1 MTINF
6 THNRSR
12 TFLTGSLLLLMMML
26 SLVSNAQISQNF
38 GSSTFPPSGWD
49 VYSPGGMTIRSSTV
63 NGYAA
68 SAGMGS
74 VNVGFYNYFSDIDSL
89 RSPVLTP
96 TIAGDTIIF
105 DHAHIE
111 YPGYADSMAIYVSS
125 NSGNTWTRLSGLV
138 GSSANPL
145 PAVTLSTVPG
155 GGTGWPFNPNSSQ
168 WATKRFG
175 LPVGTDRVTFIFYS
189 TFGND
194 MYLDNIMVTR
204 NLPMVYDSTAAVQ
217 ITDTVF
223 QGMQGAAVIDA
234 QVYTTYT
241 ANALPVT
248 AFYGSTSGCTSTSDI
263 TRAKLY
269 YTGSAGGF
277 NPATAI
283 LLGTVNNPSGNFA
296 FTGFNQTLAGGTSHF
311 WIVYD
316 VSPNASVGDVLDAT
330 FDSIKVNGIGRIPT
344 IKNPTGSRY
353 IKSYFTYSY
362 CNFGVLYVGSY
373 LIGPTNVTFGT
384 INNTTADYDKVT
396 NYSNQ
401 INSMYKGDSARVFVT
416 IGPGNNEQVGI
427 FVDWN
432 NNGQFDLPS
441 EEVYYASNVTA
452 AGTTSLPTPTTT
464 SPIGYIKVPCSASN
478 GYHRMRV
485 VSDWYGAPRVDP
497 CSTKYYG
504 DGEDYTIE
512 VKDQP
517 NPIANFSAV
526 DTFYTSGFVVSLNT
540 SVGSNMTY
548 EWDYNNDGTYDGTTK
563 DGYWQ
568 YTTNGT
574 YFAKMRVTSTGC
586 NGILR
591 DSITKKIVIVTPPA
605 ATTANFISDKN
616 VVSTTDVVTFYD
628 LSTYGPGTWSWSI
641 SPSNVNGNPAFNYV
655 NGTNN
660 SKQNP
665 QVQFLEY
672 GKYTVTLTAT
682 NVLGSNTVTKTYYI
696 NCVRSL
702 NMCSG
707 SNTLTTTEDAGFLYD
722 DGGKNGNYTAG
733 HYASSGGQC
742 TLLIKPGCAAKVSL
756 KFKSFDMSIFQTPG
770 GDFLKVYDG
779 TSATGTPLHTSIG
792 WPAGIQNLVNN
803 VAWLPPTLVANSGA
817 MYIEYWTDAAF
828 QAKGFEAEWSTTPI
842 VGTTPPTA
850 SFNVPD
856 TIYTGVANTYIC
868 TATGAGNS
876 YDWDFNNDGIYDASG
891 ASVSYNYASATN
903 TTVKCVI
910 SSCLGSTTVSKTVKV
925 LDPTVA
931 PTPLFTANFTNGTP
945 VDVFQLIDASKNGP
959 TSWQWTITPATYNLV
974 TGTNST
980 QNVSVK
986 FTATG
991 TYTVKLRVAN
1001 AFGADS
1007 LTKTNYLRVF
1017 YYCTPNVN
1025 QMNPDIGIS
1034 NVTFGAINNT
1044 TSQGVVGYSDYT
1056 NLATSNF
1063 ELGGVYPITI
1073 KRTTNTNAINRKV
1086 WIDLNG
1092 DGDFIDAGEMLYQE
1106 ASSTTLSVTGNITI
1120 PITATLGATR
1130 LRVGVNTASLPN
1142 LGCGANF
1149 FGEFEDYRV
1158 NITPDI
1164 TKPVITLTGSDTVYV
1179 EVGYVFTD
1187 PGATAT
1193 DNVTNPQTF
1202 TATYNGFTN
1211 GTAIATVG
1219 TYTITY
1225 TAVDNTGNQAVTK
1238 TRVVIVTPDVT
1249 KPVITLNGA
1258 DTMVVAVGTS
1268 FTDPGATAN
1277 DYYFGPV
1284 TPVTVLGSVNINVVA
1299 NYSLFY
1305 SATDIHG
1312 NPALAKLRVVQV
1324 VDTVKPVITVNGA
1337 NPLLWDVHRKPF
1349 VDPGVTVTDNYCT
1362 SNLNAIGSPIN
1373 VDSLGT
1379 YTITYIFKDCNN
1391 NSAISK
1397 TRTVIVQDTAKPV
1410 LTFAQGTDTFLI
1422 DVKTLTVVPEP
1433 GYTISDNY
1441 YANSQLT
1448 VSKTGTVNLNVL
1460 GSYPVTYTVTD
1471 PSANTSKAN
1480 VRVYKVVDRVKPVI
1494 SLIGYS
1500 VQNIYRWQ
1508 IYNDSGATI
1517 TDNYYT
1523 TLIPVVGGFVDVN
1536 LAGIY
1541 YLTFN
1546 VTDPSGN
1553 VADEVRRLINVK
1565 ESIGGIATSEFEKGL
1580 NVYPNPNTGAFTL
1593 EVKLNDAKEM
1603 NIAIYD
1609 MLGNKVKDLANDK
1622 ISTATYNFD
1631 LSTLAAGNYMIKF
1644 TTENETVSK
1653 KLTIIKN

>member
-38 GSSTFPPSGWD
+38 SGTAFPPSGWTL
-49 VYSPGGMTIRSSTV
+49 YSPIPMTTRTTLA
-63 NGYAA
+63 NGYASS
-68 SAGMGS
+68 SAVGS
-74 VNVGFYNYFSDIDSL
+74 VKVDFWNQFSGNIDSL
-89 RSPVLTP
+89 KTPVLTP
-96 TIAGDTIIF
+96 TISGDTLIF
-105 DHAHIE
+105 DHAHAVAT
-111 YPGYADSMAIYVSS
+111 GNTTNDSMAIYVSS
-125 NSGNTWTRLSGLV
+125 NGGTNWSRLVGLV
-138 GSSANPL
+138 GSQTNIGCQ
-145 PAVTLSTVPG
+145 TCLSTLAG
-155 GGTGWPFNPNSSQ
+155 GLLID
-168 WATKRFG
+168 WATPAANEWMTKKYG
-175 LPVGTDRVTFIFYS
+175 LPVGTNRVAFIFYS
-189 TFGND
+189 NYGENLF
-194 MYLDNIMVTR
+194 LDNIIVTR
-204 NLPMVYDSTAAVQ
+204 NNPMVYDSTSSVQ
-217 ITDTVF
+217 IIDTVF
-223 QGMQGAAVIDA
+223 QGMRNAAVINA
-234 QVYTTYT
+234 QVYASFT
-241 ANALPVT
+241 ANPLPVT
-248 AFYGSTSGCTSTSDI
+248 ALYASTSGTTSTSDI
-263 TRAKLY
+263 LAAKLY
-269 YTGSAGGF
+269 YSGSNGAF
-277 NPATAI
+277 NPNTAT
-283 LLGTVNNPSGNFA
+283 LLSTINNPSGNMA
-296 FTGFNQTLAGGTSHF
+296 FTGFSQTLAGATSNF

-330 FDSIKVNGIGRIPT
+330 FDSIKVNSIGRIPT
-344 IKNPTGSRY
+344 IKNPSGNRY
-353 IKSYFTYSY
+353 IKSYFTYNY
-362 CNFGVLYVGSY
+362 CNWGVLYSGSY
-373 LIGPTNVTFGT
+373 LIGPTNVTFGS
-384 INNTTADYDKVT
+384 INNTTGDFDKVT
-396 NYSNQ
+396 SYTSQ
-401 INSMYKGDSARVFVT
+401 INSMYKGDSAQIFVT
-416 IGPGNNEQVGI
+416 VGPGNPEQVGI
-427 FVDWN
+427 YVDWN
-432 NNGQFDLPS
+432 NNGQFDMPS
-441 EEVYYASNVTA
+441 EEVFYSSNVA
-452 AGTTSLPTPTTT
+452 PAGSTG
-464 SPIGYIKVPCSASN
+464 GYIKVPCAASN
-478 GYHRMRV
+478 GYHRLRV
-485 VSDWYGAPRVDP
+485 LSDYSGAPRVDP

-526 DTFYTSGFVVSLNT
+526 DTFYTSGYVVSLNT

-548 EWDYNNDGTYDGTTK
+548 AWDYNNDGTYDGTTK

-568 YTTNGT
+568 YTANGT

-641 SPSNVNGNPAFNYV
+641 SPSNVNGNPAYNYV

-665 QVQFLEY
+665 QVIFSEY

-696 NCVRSL
+696 NCVRSIS
-702 NMCSG
+702 MCSG
-707 SNTLTTTEDAGFLYD
+707 GVSMTTTEDAGFLYD

-733 HYASSGGQC
+733 HNGAGGQC
-742 TLLIKPGCAAKVSL
+742 RLLIKPGCASKVSL
-756 KFKSFDMSIFQTPG
+756 KFKSFDMSIYQTPG
-770 GDFLKVYDG
+770 GDYLKVYDG
-779 TSATGTPLHTSIG
+779 TSASGTPLHTSIG

-803 VAWLPPTLVANSGA
+803 VAWLPPTLVASSGA
-817 MYIEYWTDAAF
+817 MYIEYWTDGAF
-828 QAKGFEAEWSTTPI
+828 QAKGFAAEWSTTPI

-868 TATGAGNS
+868 TATGTGNS

-891 ASVSYNYASATN
+891 ASVSYNYASPIT
-903 TTVKCVI
+903 TTVKCVV

-925 LDPTVA
+925 IDPTVA

-1044 TSQGVVGYSDYT
+1044 TAQGVVGYNDYT

-1063 ELGGVYPITI
+1063 ELGGVYPVTI

-1092 DGDFIDAGEMLYQE
+1092 DGDFTDAGEMLYQE

-1164 TKPVITLTGSDTVYV
+1164 TKPVITLTGADTVYV

-1219 TYTITY
+1219 TYTISY

-1249 KPVITLNGA
+1249 KPIITLNGA

-1284 TPVTVLGSVNINVVA
+1284 TPVGVLGSVNINVVA
-1299 NYSLFY
+1299 PYTIFY

-1312 NPALAKLRVVQV
+1312 NAAVSKLRVVLV

-1337 NPLLWDVHRKPF
+1337 NPLLWDVHKKPF
-1349 VDPGVTVTDNYCT
+1349 VDPGVTATDNYCT
-1362 SNLNAIGSPIN
+1362 TGLNIIASSIN

-1379 YTITYIFKDCNN
+1379 YTITYTLKDCNGN
-1391 NSAISK
+1391 IAISK

-1433 GYTISDNY
+1433 GYTLSDNY
-1441 YANSQLT
+1441 YANNQLT

-1471 PSANTSKAN
+1471 PSANTSKAY

-1508 IYNDSGATI
+1508 VYNDSGATV

-1553 VADEVRRLINVK
+1553 VADEVRRLVNVK
-1565 ESIGGIATSEFEKGL
+1565 ESLGGITTSEFEKGL

-1593 EVKLNDAKEM
+1593 EVKLADAKEM